1 MSDSRAPSDRTPKPA
16 AMDRYVTP
24 ELPVLYR
31 VALSL
36 TRNHAD
42 AEDLVQDTLL
52 RAYRSIDRFNGEYP
66 RAWLLTIM
74 RNANVNRN
82 RRRRPSLM
90 TDPDAEMRKLASTA
104 DGSDDPEQMVV
115 DNRFDGTVANAFKAL
130 PERFGQVVELVDI
143 DGLSYQEAAAVL
155 SVPVGTVMS
164 RLHRGRSRMKK
175 QLTIEGYFR
184 GGRR

>member
-1 MSDSRAPSDRTPKPA
+1 MSAERQETRSA
-16 AMDRYVTP
+16 AIDRYVTP

-52 RAYRSIDRFNGEYP
+52 RAYRSIERFNGEYP

-74 RNANVNRN
+74 RNANINLN

-90 TDPDAEMRKLASTA
+90 TDPEAEMRKLASTA
-104 DGSDDPEQMVV
+104 DGSDNPEQMVV
-115 DNRFDGTVANAFKAL
+115 DNRFDGTVADAFRAL
-130 PERFGQVVELVDI
+130 PKRFGQVVELVDI

-155 SVPVGTVMS
+155 SIPAGTVMS
-164 RLHRGRSRMKK
+164 RLHRGRSRMKV
-175 QLTIEGYFR
+175 QLTSEGYFR